1 VGNPSPSRRS
11 AEQTR
16 VLAMIEQAAQARAA
30 IESLDLEGVLALLR
44 NVDDLRTAATANLQT
59 KAEDARRAKRAQR
72 E

>member
-1 VGNPSPSRRS
+1 
-11 AEQTR
+11 
-16 VLAMIEQAAQARAA
+16 MIEQAAQARAA